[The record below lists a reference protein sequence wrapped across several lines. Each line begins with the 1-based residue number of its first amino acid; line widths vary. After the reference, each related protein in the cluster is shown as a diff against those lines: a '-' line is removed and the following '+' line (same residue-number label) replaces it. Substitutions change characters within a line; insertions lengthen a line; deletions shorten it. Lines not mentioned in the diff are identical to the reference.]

1 MVQRRY
7 CPGPGYAWEVP
18 PRERTYGPAPGRR
31 TYQAAVHRKDGGQCV
46 RSANRG
52 ATVCNSHGGAAVQ
65 VRDAARRRV
74 AEAAAADA
82 CELLGVPV
90 ETTAADALQRELNR
104 TQAHVTWLRGQL
116 IELGEPAIGG
126 PWWQLYGQERD
137 RLVVV
142 CKAMLAADVQGR
154 LQAVAKETAEQ
165 FRYALEAITDALNLS
180 PAQRA
185 MLPKV
190 VPRVLSLVTM
200 PDGDDDGPPRGA

>member
-1 MVQRRY
+1 MPSHVTGTS
-7 CPGPGYAWEVP
+7 PDAPD
-18 PRERTYGPAPGRR
+18 APGHSR
-31 TYQAAVHRKDGGQCV
+31 T
-46 RSANRG
+46 
-52 ATVCNSHGGAAVQ
+52 
-65 VRDAARRRV
+65 ARNTG
-74 AEAAAADA
+74 EGLA
-82 CELLGVPV
+82 CE
-90 ETTAADALQRELNR
+90 NR

-185 MLPKV
+185 MLPEV